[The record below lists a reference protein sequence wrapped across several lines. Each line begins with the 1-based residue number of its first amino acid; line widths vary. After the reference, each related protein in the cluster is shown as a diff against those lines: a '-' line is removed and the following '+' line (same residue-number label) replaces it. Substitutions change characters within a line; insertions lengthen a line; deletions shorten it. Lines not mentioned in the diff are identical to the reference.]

1 MEKFRRRPGEEILL
15 KGTIDYLR
23 GEQTFKAIMFKGAV
37 KECKAYLTT
46 ERFVACEE
54 SKLKMFGFLLLLISY
69 FVAKKIVFE
78 IPLDTLAS
86 IGIPQE
92 KGSQELFLKRS
103 DGAEFRIRLNSLFNV
118 REKWV
123 DTFSDAVMKNRP
135 GIEVLKSETGI
146 EFVRREADA

>member
-1 MEKFRRRPGEEILL
+1 MEKFRRRTNEEILL

-54 SKLKMFGFLLLLISY
+54 SKLKMFGLLLLLISY

-123 DTFSDAVMKNRP
+123 DTFSGAVMKTRP

-146 EFVRREADA
+146 EFVPREADA

>member
-1 MEKFRRRPGEEILL
+1 MEKFRRRTTEEILL

-54 SKLKMFGFLLLLISY
+54 SKLKMFGALLLLISY

-78 IPLDTLAS
+78 IPLDTLAA
-86 IGIPQE
+86 IGIPKE
-92 KGSQELFLKRS
+92 KGSQELFLQRN
-103 DGAEFRIRLNSLFNV
+103 DGAEFRIRLNSFFNA
-118 REKWV
+118 REKWI
-123 DTFSDAVMKNRP
+123 DTFSDAVKKVRP
-135 GIEVLKSETGI
+135 EVEIQETETGI
-146 EFVRREADA
+146 EFVQPAANA

>member
-1 MEKFRRRPGEEILL
+1 MEKFRRRTTEEILL

-54 SKLKMFGFLLLLISY
+54 SSLKMFGALLLLISY

-78 IPLDTLAS
+78 IPLDTLAA
-86 IGIPQE
+86 IGIPKE
-92 KGSQELFLKRS
+92 KGSQELFLQRN
-103 DGAEFRIRLNSLFNV
+103 DGAEFRIRLNSFFNA
-118 REKWV
+118 REKWI
-123 DTFSDAVMKNRP
+123 DTFSDAVKKVRP
-135 GIEVLKSETGI
+135 EVEIQETETGI
-146 EFVRREADA
+146 EFVQPAANA